1 MHEFHNKISFLEQ
14 SDCGLEN
21 LSGLLGD
28 LKMHFLFWGFMIL
41 LTKLMDIF
49 SSFSMNEKVHPNIS
63 RLWYFQSLITDN
75 FETLIICFGLPLVE
89 TNSIILEK
97 K

>member
-1 MHEFHNKISFLEQ
+1 MSEFHNKILFLEQ

-28 LKMHFLFWGFMIL
+28 LKMHFLFLGFMIIL
-41 LTKLMDIF
+41 RKLMDIF
-49 SSFSMNEKVHPNIS
+49 SSFSMKEKVHLNIS

-75 FETLIICFGLPLVE
+75 FETLTICFGL
-89 TNSIILEK
+89 
-97 K
+97 